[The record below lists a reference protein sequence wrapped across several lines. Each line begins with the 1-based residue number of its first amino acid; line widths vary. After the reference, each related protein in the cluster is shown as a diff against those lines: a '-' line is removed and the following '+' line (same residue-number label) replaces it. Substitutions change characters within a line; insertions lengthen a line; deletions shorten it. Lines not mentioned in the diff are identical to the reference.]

1 MSFAKFLQV
10 DRAWSETIGGDQDEA
25 RDLAMLVLNVLVV
38 EPWFHYDLP
47 LGNLKRGQGKEEI
60 ATC

>member
-1 MSFAKFLQV
+1 
-10 DRAWSETIGGDQDEA
+10 
-25 RDLAMLVLNVLVV
+25 MLVLNVLVV

-47 LGNLKRGQGKEEI
+47 LGNLKRGQGKEVT